1 MKFDPATDIPDLSG
15 KIILVTGGTAGIGKE
30 SVLAFAKHNPARIYF
45 TGRDSQRATAT
56 IAEAKT
62 AATSVAVIFL
72 QCDMTSLKAVE
83 AAAKQVISE
92 SDRLDILMCNAGI
105 MAVPPALTKDGYEI
119 QFGTNHIAHALL
131 IKLLLPTLLRTAD
144 TPNSDVRIVSLTSQG
159 FGGHPRGGIIFKD
172 LRTKQSSMLSAA
184 RYGQS
189 KVANLLYAAELA
201 RRYPRITSLS
211 VHPGVV
217 RTGLVEKSS
226 GFTKALVYIT
236 SPFSMMTP
244 TEGARNQLWA
254 ATGDKTKMINGE
266 YYEPVGMPG
275 RHLRMSRDQKLAGQ
289 LWDWTDKEFAGLS
302 GLISLF
308 PASMFLLY

>member
-159 FGGHPRGGIIFKD
+159 FGGHPRGGILFKD
-172 LRTKQSSMLSAA
+172 LRTTQDYFFGSWT

-189 KVANLLYAAELA
+189 KLANILFAAELA
-201 RRYPRITSLS
+201 RRHPQITSLS
-211 VHPGVV
+211 IHPGVIQ
-217 RTGLVEKSS
+217 TGLVKNLSALK
-226 GFTKALVYIT
+226 KALVYIT

-244 TEGARNQLWA
+244 AEGARNQLWA

-275 RHLRMSRDQKLAGQ
+275 RHLRMSRDHKLAGQ
-289 LWDWTDKEFAGLS
+289 LWDWTDKELQG
-302 GLISLF
+302 
-308 PASMFLLY
+308 YRV